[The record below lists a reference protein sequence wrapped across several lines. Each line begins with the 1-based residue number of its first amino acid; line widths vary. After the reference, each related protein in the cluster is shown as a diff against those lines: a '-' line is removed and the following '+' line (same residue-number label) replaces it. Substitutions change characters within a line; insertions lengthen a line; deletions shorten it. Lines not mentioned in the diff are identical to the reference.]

1 MAIRLNL
8 IFKVS
13 LESPFSGGISMRR
26 IFAWLLLLPLMFPLM
41 GCGSSTP
48 DPREREDFVD
58 TSDPSTMLNPMGDQE
73 DQPK

>member
-1 MAIRLNL
+1 
-8 IFKVS
+8 
-13 LESPFSGGISMRR
+13 MRR